1 MVQRARSV
9 AVLLALIAAPSP
21 GLTQVIRGVVVD
33 QTGLPLPGATVQVI
47 DGLETV
53 ETLITEADGTFV
65 IDALL
70 PGDAVLV
77 TLSGFEQTRVR
88 RVDATRIMLLIARAA
103 ETTTVIA
110 TAASPASPS
119 APLLGGTLNTTT
131 VARLPSSHMRARE
144 SLPLLPSVIR
154 GPDGLMQLGGA
165 RAHETPLILDGFNV
179 GDPATGAS
187 SVNLP
192 LETVRGVD
200 VLRDPMSVSYGN
212 LVGGLMRM
220 DSKSGSDQ
228 TTAGIQGFVPRPR
241 FSSPGFG
248 RLEGIFPRAF
258 VTGASPDRKL
268 RYVVSGEYDYERIA
282 VPDVTQGAGPNIVE
296 QSAIFFARVDTQ
308 VSPRNGLTVEGF
320 AFPSHTEAAGL
331 SPRRTPEA
339 APDVGA
345 RDLFAGVTDRFVA
358 GTSSVFTV
366 QIGVLV
372 HDATLTPAGSGPSYA
387 APSGWSGNWFSTVT
401 RTGTQYSAAMTWER
415 SARLGGRNHD
425 FSVNGEIAA
434 RRLRGRIAE
443 SPVIVTDTIGR
454 VVRSVE
460 FGPPATLGA
469 SDRPVGL
476 AIRDVWQITERLQLD
491 GGARLDHSRHGGGMP
506 SGRVGVR
513 YVIDEAGTTVV
524 KAGYGSFVGNMP
536 LSVPA
541 FANYP
546 WRIDRWFDPNG
557 GPPVNS
563 IMLRP
568 EVSGLRRPKAVA
580 AVIGVERQI
589 APGLDGQVSLTHRT
603 STNIATFCVPEGS
616 GSLALNSSGSGSYQE
631 IQVSARQTWVKDQ
644 QLFVSYVRSSAEGEL
659 NDFSAVFQGMDSPLV
674 QPGGRARLSTDARN
688 RVLTWGTFNLPN
700 RVVVSPAVE
709 WRSGF
714 LFSTLDHRYL
724 YQGRPNGSSFP
735 AFVSLDMVA
744 YKTITVLKHSAD
756 LGVQIFNLTNH
767 HNFRDVYPVVG
778 APRTG
783 QFANSVGPVF
793 RGYMLLKW

>member
-1 MVQRARSV
+1 MDRLACSV
-9 AVLLALIAAPSP
+9 AVLLALVAAPRPS
-21 GLTQVIRGVVVD
+21 LAQSITGVVVD
-33 QTGLPLPGATVQVI
+33 QTGLPLPGATVQVV
-47 DGLETV
+47 DGPATV
-53 ETLITEADGTFV
+53 KTLVTGGDGTFV
-65 IDALL
+65 LDALL

-77 TLSGFEQTRVR
+77 TLSGFEPTRVR
-88 RVDATRIMLLIARAA
+88 RADAARIMLLIARAT
-103 ETTTVIA
+103 EDTTVIA
-110 TAASPASPS
+110 TADAPPSPS
-119 APLLGGTLNTTT
+119 APLLGATLSAGT
-131 VARLPSSHMRARE
+131 VARLPSSHMKARE

-165 RAHETPLILDGFNV
+165 RAHETPLILDGFNI

-220 DSKSGSDQ
+220 DSKPGPDGLK
-228 TTAGIQGFVPRPR
+228 AGIQGFVPRPR
-241 FSSPGFG
+241 FSVPGFG

-258 VTGASPDRKL
+258 VAGASPDRKV
-268 RYVVSGEYDYERIA
+268 RFVVSGEYDYERIA

-308 VSPRNGLTVEGF
+308 VSPRDGLTVEGF
-320 AFPSHTEAAGL
+320 VFPSHTEAAGL
-331 SPRRTPEA
+331 SPRRTPAA

-345 RDLFAGVTDRFVA
+345 RDLFAGVTNRYVA

-372 HDATLTPAGSGPSYA
+372 HDATLTPAGIGPSYA

-401 RTGTQYSAAMTWER
+401 RTGTQYNAAVTWER
-415 SARLGGRNHD
+415 SATLRGRTHD
-425 FSVNGEIAA
+425 FSVGGEVAS

-443 SPVIVTDTIGR
+443 SPVIVTDTLGR
-454 VVRSVE
+454 VMRSVE
-460 FGPPATLGA
+460 FGPPAALAA

-476 AIRDVWQITERLQLD
+476 AVRDVWQLTERLQLD
-491 GGARLDHSRHGGGMP
+491 GGARVDHSRHGGGLP
-506 SGRVGVR
+506 SARIGAR
-513 YVIDEAGTTVV
+513 YVLDEAGTTVI
-524 KAGYGSFVGNMP
+524 KAGYGSFVGNLP

-546 WRIDRWFDPNG
+546 WRLERWFDPSG
-557 GPPVNS
+557 GPPVNL
-563 IMLRP
+563 MLLRP

-580 AVIGVERQI
+580 AVIGVERHL
-589 APGLDGQVSLTHRT
+589 APGLDGQISVTHRD
-603 STNIATFCVPEGS
+603 STNIATFRVPESS
-616 GSLALNSSGSGSYQE
+616 GSLVLNSSGSGSYRE
-631 IQVSARQTWVKDQ
+631 IQVSARRTWVNDQ

-659 NDFSAVFQGMDSPLV
+659 NDFSAVFQGMDSPLL

-700 RVVVSPAVE
+700 RVVISPAVE

-724 YQGRPNGSSFP
+724 YEGRPNASSFP
-735 AFVSLDMVA
+735 AFLSLDMVA

-778 APRTG
+778 SPRMG